1 MQLDSS
7 LVTLKEQMFTILT
20 FFIFNKK
27 KPLTTCR
34 VHFILCI
41 YSGFFHKRRR
51 FPAHFQLSSPKG
63 RLTRQLPIGPVDGAF
78 PEAVDLKEDGE
89 VDEDVEESVSLE
101 EDVALTRK
109 KTLRN
114 VTNVEDASNKNG
126 ENREQEEIDSG
137 DLDSDFEAVL
147 LKDVDKG
154 KEDED
159 TGSGNEPDCPEGS
172 LRWTGKKT
180 RELQDDGR
188 QRDKIRAL
196 NEGGVN
202 CVIAIQRRAFDPR

>member
-1 MQLDSS
+1 MNANDA
-7 LVTLKEQMFTILT
+7 VTA
-20 FFIFNKK
+20 FNANKGK
-27 KPLTTCR
+27 SHVYNFDLLHHQRKTLLTTCR

-41 YSGFFHKRRR
+41 FSDFLQFR

-114 VTNVEDASNKNG
+114 VTNVEDASNKNR
-126 ENREQEEIDSG
+126 ENREQEDIDSG
-137 DLDSDFEAVL
+137 DLDGDFEAVL
-147 LKDVDKG
+147 LKDVNEG

-172 LRWTGKKT
+172 L
-180 RELQDDGR
+180 
-188 QRDKIRAL
+188 
-196 NEGGVN
+196 
-202 CVIAIQRRAFDPR
+202 